1 MAYIGDEAR
10 RMKGLVDDMLFLAK
24 ADAAREPLPAL
35 PLSLSDA
42 VWSCLL
48 PFESVAYEQG
58 ITLCSD
64 VAPDIQVTGDEG
76 QLKQLV
82 RILLDNACKY
92 AGEKGVVTLT
102 LEREGDKARLM
113 VNNTGAPIPP
123 EHLPRLFERF
133 YRADPSR
140 SRDQGGYGLGLAIAH
155 SITGRHRGRITVD
168 SQEKTGTTFT
178 VWLPLK

>member
-1 MAYIGDEAR
+1 
-10 RMKGLVDDMLFLAK
+10 MKGLVDDHAVPGQGGRG
-24 ADAAREPLPAL
+24 REPASRPAAEPQRRGL
-35 PLSLSDA
+35 GAVCCPLSRWRMSRGSPCA
-42 VWSCLL
+42 ATWRRISRSPAMKGSSSSWSGFCWTT
-48 PFESVAYEQG
+48 PANTRGEGCRHPDPGAGRGQGPAY
-58 ITLCSD
+58 
-64 VAPDIQVTGDEG
+64 G
-76 QLKQLV
+76 Q
-82 RILLDNACKY
+82 Y
-92 AGEKGVVTLT
+92 
-102 LEREGDKARLM
+102 
-113 VNNTGAPIPP
+113 TGAPIPP

>member
-1 MAYIGDEAR
+1 
-10 RMKGLVDDMLFLAK
+10 MLFLAK

-92 AGEKGVVTLT
+92 AGGKGVVTLT